1 MNTMSRALRK
11 PQSVFIQASTL
22 SSPIHDFLSEL
33 RGFWGTDSL
42 LHCHSFL
49 QCCQRCS
56 GVSLTP
62 AILDGFCLSFQNC
75 EMGADGCSCLRLL
88 KKTPGLELTCCH
100 KPPEAGAGSGPYS
113 GRGLLGDSPIPT
125 DHRPSGT
132 LRNSVLDSLLSWRL
146 RCGKRRTENGQEN
159 SWSWVRIYMRGWKA
173 EAPYALPVYC
183 PGLSLL
189 GSSSVCLLQS
199 TLRGNCT
206 GSAVN
211 LECMSHLISAG
222 CER

>member
-88 KKTPGLELTCCH
+88 KKTPGLELVSSRSMLIVLLLLVMTRGGGHDRCTRITWVIYH
-100 KPPEAGAGSGPYS
+100 KTH
-113 GRGLLGDSPIPT
+113 LLNWARPT
-125 DHRPSGT
+125 ESE
-132 LRNSVLDSLLSWRL
+132 WRL
-146 RCGKRRTENGQEN
+146 HTP
-159 SWSWVRIYMRGWKA
+159 I
-173 EAPYALPVYC
+173 
-183 PGLSLL
+183 
-189 GSSSVCLLQS
+189 
-199 TLRGNCT
+199 
-206 GSAVN
+206 
-211 LECMSHLISAG
+211 
-222 CER
+222 